1 MSLDKLKKL
10 EQSLHLFSERYVDL
24 VAERDGLLN
33 EVKALK
39 NVNEHLTSEK
49 EGVRL
54 KVESLL
60 DILKGLGL

>member
-10 EQSLHLFSERYVDL
+10 EQDLAVFKERYL
-24 VAERDGLLN
+24 NLEEERDGLLCELKGLKDIN
-33 EVKALK
+33 DCLTHEKEEVK
-39 NVNEHLTSEK
+39 
-49 EGVRL
+49 L

>member
-10 EQSLHLFSERYVDL
+10 EQSLLLFRERYLGL
-24 VAERDGLLN
+24 VSERDGLLD

-39 NVNEHLTSEK
+39 NVNEHLISEK
-49 EGVRL
+49 EGVKLR
-54 KVESLL
+54 VESLL